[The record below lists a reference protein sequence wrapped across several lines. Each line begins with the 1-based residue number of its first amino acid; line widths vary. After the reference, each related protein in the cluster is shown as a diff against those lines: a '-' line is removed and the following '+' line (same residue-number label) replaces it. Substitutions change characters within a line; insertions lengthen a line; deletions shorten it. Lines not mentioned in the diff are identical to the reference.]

1 MTSGPDNQTHDD
13 PGHDGGHGH
22 DDGHGHDGGHE
33 HDGGGSHGRLGWM
46 LHLIPFLHR
55 HETPIFG
62 AGPETSKR
70 GIWATK
76 IGLLGLTATA
86 AFQVVIVLLTGSVA
100 LLADTIHN
108 FSDALTSV
116 PLWIAFAATGRAAS
130 RRYTFG
136 FARAEDLAGAFIV
149 VMILASALVIGYES
163 IDRITNPQPITN
175 LWLVVVAA
183 LIGFAG
189 NEAVALFRIRIG
201 REIGSAALI
210 ADGMHSRADGLTSLA
225 VLVGALGVA
234 AGFDLAD
241 PIVGL
246 LIGVA
251 ILFIA
256 KDAAIEIWRRL
267 MDAVDPA
274 IPETLRRAAND
285 IDGVEAVDPVRA
297 RWTGHRLLAELNVV
311 VDEDLTTRESHR
323 VAQEVRH
330 ALFHAQPQLAG
341 VTVHVDPCGHG
352 GGATH
357 AETVLHE
364 PHQVQTP
371 ADR

>member
-1 MTSGPDNQTHDD
+1 MTSRPDRQTHDD
-13 PGHDGGHGH
+13 HGDEH
-22 DDGHGHDGGHE
+22 DDRA
-33 HDGGGSHGRLGWM
+33 SHGRLAWV
-46 LHLIPFLHR
+46 LHVIPFLHR
-55 HETPIFG
+55 HEEPIFG
-62 AGPETSKR
+62 AGPETSAR

-76 IGLLGLTATA
+76 VGLLGLTATA
-86 AFQVVIVLLTGSVA
+86 ALQVVIVLLTGSVA

-136 FARAEDLAGAFIV
+136 FGRAEDLAGAFIV
-149 VMILASALVIGYES
+149 LMILVSAVVIGRES
-163 IDRITNPQPITN
+163 IDHIANPRPISN

-189 NEAVALFRIRIG
+189 NEAVAVFRIRIG
-201 REIGSAALI
+201 RQIGSAALV

-251 ILFIA
+251 ILLIA

-274 IPETLRRAAND
+274 ILETLDRAASD
-285 IDGVEAVDPVRA
+285 VDGVESLDPVRA

-311 VDEDLTTRESHR
+311 VDEDLPTRESHR

-330 ALFHAQPQLAG
+330 ALFHAQPQLAD

-352 GGATH
+352 GGGTH

-364 PHQVQTP
+364 PHQMQTR
-371 ADR
+371 ADHS

>member
-1 MTSGPDNQTHDD
+1 MTSGSDREPQPAHD
-13 PGHDGGHGH
+13 HD
-22 DDGHGHDGGHE
+22 
-33 HDGGGSHGRLGWM
+33 HGRFRWL
-46 LHLIPFLHR
+46 LDVIPFLHR
-55 HETPIFG
+55 HEDPIFG

-76 IGLLGLTATA
+76 IGLIGLTATA
-86 AFQVVIVLLTGSVA
+86 LFQLVIVALTGSVA

-116 PLWIAFAATGRAAS
+116 PLWIAFVATARPAT

-136 FARAEDLAGAFIV
+136 YARAEDLVGALIV
-149 VMILASALVIGYES
+149 VMILVSAVVIGYES
-163 IDRITNPQPITN
+163 IDRLANPRPLSN
-175 LWLVVVAA
+175 LWLVIVAA

-189 NEAVALFRIRIG
+189 NEAVAVFRIRIG
-201 REIGSAALI
+201 RQIGSVALV

-234 AGFDLAD
+234 AGFELAD

-251 ILFIA
+251 IVFIA
-256 KDAAIEIWRRL
+256 KDSAVEIWRHL
-267 MDAVDPA
+267 MDAIDPA
-274 IPETLRRAAND
+274 IPETLSRAAAAV
-285 IDGVEAVDPVRA
+285 DGVEALDSVRA

-311 VDEDLTTRESHR
+311 VDESLTTRESHR

-330 ALFHAQPQLAG
+330 ALFHAQPQLAD
-341 VTVHVDPCGHG
+341 VTVHIDPCGHG
-352 GGATH
+352 GGETH
-357 AETVLHE
+357 VETIQHE
-364 PHQVQTP
+364 RP
-371 ADR
+371 

>member
-1 MTSGPDNQTHDD
+1 MHASH
-13 PGHDGGHGH
+13 GHAPHEDQSHGH
-22 DDGHGHDGGHE
+22 DHDR
-33 HDGGGSHGRLGWM
+33 DPSKGRLAWV
-46 LHLIPFLHR
+46 LHAIPFLHR
-55 HETPIFG
+55 HEEPIFG
-62 AGPETSKR
+62 PGPETTER

-76 IGLLGLTATA
+76 VGLLGLVATAT
-86 AFQVVIVLLTGSVA
+86 FQAIIVVLTGSVA
-100 LLADTIHN
+100 LLADTVHN

-116 PLWIAFAATGRAAS
+116 PLWIAFAAMGRTAS

-136 FARAEDLAGAFIV
+136 YARAEDLAGAFIV

-163 IDRITNPQPITN
+163 IDRIANPQPLSNI
-175 LWLVVVAA
+175 WLVVAAA

-189 NEAVALFRIRIG
+189 NEAVAVFRIRIG
-201 REIGSAALI
+201 RQIGSAALV

-225 VLVGALGVA
+225 VLAGAIGVA
-234 AGFDLAD
+234 AGIPLAD

-256 KDAAIEIWRRL
+256 KDSAVEIWRHL

-274 IPETLRRAAND
+274 ITETLARVASD
-285 IDGVEAVDPVRA
+285 VEGVEGPAAVRV
-297 RWTGHRLLAELNVV
+297 RWTGHQLRAELNVV

-330 ALFHAQPQLAG
+330 ALFHAQPQLADA
-341 VTVHVDPCGHG
+341 TVHIDPCGHSG
-352 GGATH
+352 SDTH
-357 AETVLHE
+357 AETARHDAQ
-364 PHQVQTP
+364 PRDSAP
-371 ADR
+371 AAGA